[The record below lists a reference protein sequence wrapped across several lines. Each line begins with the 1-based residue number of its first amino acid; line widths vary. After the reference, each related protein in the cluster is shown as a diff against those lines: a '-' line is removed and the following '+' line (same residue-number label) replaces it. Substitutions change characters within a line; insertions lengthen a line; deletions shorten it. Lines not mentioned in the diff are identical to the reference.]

1 MVKRSRASSFMGGVY
16 VFPGGGVDAQDVGAE
31 LAGRASGWTDE
42 RASARLGI
50 HSGGLALF
58 VTAVRELFEES
69 GMLLAERADGTSVA
83 LSGETGA
90 RIEAQRSA
98 INRRELAFADLV
110 AQEDL
115 TLKLAG
121 IEHVAHWITPE
132 SECKRFDTY
141 FFVARAPEDQVPA
154 HDAGETVAAEWI
166 TPAQA
171 LARHRAGEIEMV
183 LPTIR
188 NLRYIE
194 SFPVV
199 EALVAAAAELGEIP
213 TIMPRMIL
221 TPDGS
226 TLLAPGDEGYEDGP
240 PTEWDSSYF
249 PAAMK
254 RRAAQE
260 NPPDA

>member
-1 MVKRSRASSFMGGVY
+1 M
-16 VFPGGGVDAQDVGAE
+16 
-31 LAGRASGWTDE
+31 
-42 RASARLGI
+42 
-50 HSGGLALF
+50 
-58 VTAVRELFEES
+58 
-69 GMLLAERADGTSVA
+69 A

-98 INRRELAFADLV
+98 INRHELAFADLV
-110 AQEDL
+110 ADEDL
-115 TLKLAG
+115 TIELSG

-132 SECKRFDTY
+132 SERKRFDTY

-154 HDAGETVAAEWI
+154 HDAGETVEAEWI
-166 TPAQA
+166 TPAEA

-194 SFPVV
+194 SFAVV
-199 EALVAAAAELGEIP
+199 EALMAAAAELREIP
-213 TIMPRMIL
+213 TIMPRMVL
-221 TPDGS
+221 APDGP

-240 PTEWDSSYF
+240 PTEWDPSHF